1 MRLLDKITARK
12 IRDGD
17 VQAFE
22 ALVNKY
28 KNTVFNYCMRTV
40 VRYHIAEELTQD
52 VFIKVYQN
60 ISSYDYQKA
69 SLATWIFTIAHN
81 TCINSLRN
89 SYREIPVCE
98 IAAASELNSPE
109 DKYVAKENLDSIMV
123 AIQCL
128 TPEEKSLVILKDYL
142 GFKYREVGRIFNI
155 PVGTVKSRLF
165 SVRNKIRGLIGDF
178 YD

>member
-22 ALVNKY
+22 ALVNKH
-28 KNTVFNYCMRTV
+28 KNTVFNYCIRTME
-40 VRYHIAEELTQD
+40 RYHIAEELTQD
-52 VFIKVYQN
+52 IFIKVYQN
-60 ISSYDYQKA
+60 ISSYDHQKA
-69 SLATWIFTIAHN
+69 SLATWVFTIAHN

-89 SYREIPVCE
+89 SYREIPACE
-98 IAAASELNSPE
+98 IAAASETNSPE
-109 DKYVAKENLDSIMV
+109 DKYVAKENLNSVIA

-128 TPEEKSLVILKDYL
+128 TPEERSLVIFKDYL
-142 GFKYREVGRIFNI
+142 GFKYREVGGIFNM

-165 SVRNKIRGLIGDF
+165 SIRNKIRGLIGDF
-178 YD
+178 DD